1 MDNAIN
7 TVVTEK
13 ALADLEKLAKLVMDA
28 DEALIKAS
36 QSASSFS
43 KTMSTPPKTSDAL
56 NKQLEETQKI
66 LKELQNDYKKQE
78 TALANLQKKFESLSA
93 AKKQTSAADRQT
105 IIDNREIR
113 KELDGQAIANS
124 NLTSYIQKLSVERA
138 KASRIVA
145 DYNAQVAMGTAL
157 TEEQSAELAQATAS
171 FQKYDNAIKAGK
183 KSIGDAREYVGQYER
198 ANLGLVNSVNQIVR
212 EVPSATFGIQTF
224 FLAISN
230 NVPIMVDEIKTAVQA
245 NKQLAKSG
253 EATVPVWKQVAGAL
267 FSFNSILNIGL
278 LVLALYGKEIGKFF
292 TEITKGTQS
301 LNDGTKA
308 LLDFQNAQTKG
319 VENTKNELQI
329 YREYVKIAGDKS
341 LGYQKQKI
349 AIDYLKSSYP
359 GLLKSLSDEQIMKLK
374 GSEIDKKIESALGY
388 AERYKANLQEIES
401 INKKIETYKAE
412 INARVQYS
420 TRLKELEKERYDASR
435 SGREILDTV
444 EKINLL
450 KQEEKLRKESVENE
464 IISGASTAQLQE
476 SLISLQD
483 IYSSSLKQSQVLKEK
498 SIILEE
504 KDTNSKDDNTR
515 AIKLN
520 TKAREDYLASEYE
533 LWRLRKQNESDS
545 NKEIMNDEKMGFEL
559 RELASK
565 QFYDNEAELAQRAQ
579 IEQIR
584 VLDLATA
591 EKQDINDREY
601 INYKASLEKQLKEDT
616 LTTSQRKL
624 LQKELSVADKQYGDD
639 KVGIEK
645 DAENQRLII
654 NENYIQKYLDI
665 NKEMVGKLK
674 AMYNELELAKK
685 DFQISEE
692 DLKASK
698 EINALLQDIT
708 PEMSIEEI
716 EGSLNQISKI
726 NERTNLDINQKE
738 KELHLE
744 RLNRLKEQ
752 VEGEI
757 VLQLTRQGKSDDEIQ
772 MALRNNTYLIN
783 LGKQILDAEKDVQEA
798 KNAIHN
804 QDIKN
809 ILDEKKVWKEVND
822 SIYESRL
829 QLFEKLADLANMGF
843 ENVIS
848 YYDREIERSN
858 DYYDSLLENAEN
870 GSEQEQ
876 MLQEEKER
884 KAEQL
889 RKRRVDAERKQ
900 AIFNKVLSVGQVVI
914 ETSKAIAA
922 INATAAKYDFLVPG
936 SGQAY
941 RASQIPLALASAAVQ
956 TGIIMATPLPQYKDG
971 RGKGK
976 DEFAV
981 VGDGG
986 RNEVIQRGN
995 GRIEVTPSVPT
1006 ITHLGK
1012 DDIVHKSL
1020 DDFERSRL
1028 AIQNASIMASFGKQS
1043 NQLQMFD
1050 YYLGRELHGI
1060 SNKIEKGIE
1069 KGFKKA
1075 KIYNNV
1081 NMPKIDIGHLH
1092 YKNSGLT

>member
-7 TVVTEK
+7 KVVTDAVLGQLDSLIDK
-13 ALADLEKLAKLVMDA
+13 VLKA

-36 QSASSFS
+36 QSANAFS
-43 KTMSTPPKTSDAL
+43 KTMGTPPKTSDAL
-56 NKQLEETQKI
+56 NKQLQDSQRLI
-66 LKELQNDYKKQE
+66 QQLQADYKRQE
-78 TALANLQKKFESLSA
+78 AALASLQSKYQSLA
-93 AKKQTSAADRQT
+93 NAKKSVNATDRQT

-157 TEEQSAELAQATAS
+157 TEEQSAELVQATAA
-171 FQKYDNAIKAGK
+171 FQKYDAAIKAGK
-183 KSIGDAREYVGQYER
+183 ASIGDAREYVGQYER

-230 NVPIMVDEIKTAVQA
+230 NVPIMVDEINRAVQA
-245 NKQLAKSG
+245 NKELAKSG
-253 EATVPVWKQVAGAL
+253 EPITSVWKQVSSAI
-267 FSFNSILNIGL
+267 FSFNTLMNVSL
-278 LVLALYGKEIGKFF
+278 LILALYGKEIGKAVS
-292 TEITKGTQS
+292 EM
-301 LNDGTKA
+301 LN
-308 LLDFQNAQTKG
+308 F
-319 VENTKNELQI
+319 
-329 YREYVKIAGDKS
+329 S
-341 LGYQKQKI
+341 
-349 AIDYLKSSYP
+349 
-359 GLLKSLSDEQIMKLK
+359 
-374 GSEIDKKIESALGY
+374 SALD
-388 AERYKANLQEIES
+388 EAN
-401 INKKIETYKAE
+401 A
-412 INARVQYS
+412 
-420 TRLKELEKERYDASR
+420 
-435 SGREILDTV
+435 
-444 EKINLL
+444 
-450 KQEEKLRKESVENE
+450 KQEEFNKTKIEGRKDAQTDIIELRKYLAV
-464 IISGASTAQLQE
+464 
-476 SLISLQD
+476 
-483 IYSSSLKQSQVLKEK
+483 V
-498 SIILEE
+498 
-504 KDTNSKDDNTR
+504 KDTNVNEELRQIALKKLREEYPYYFKNLTDAQILLGQTSEAEKQLTIDLEKRKEVEKATSLNVENKQKLIDLQNELDLQLKLKKEAQDNISISSKRGDSAKTLAFYSDNLRQAEQKRIKIQTEIDAITKNSIANDEIIFQLKKETIALEYTETKATEENTR

-533 LWRLRKQNESDS
+533 LWRLRKQNESNA
-545 NKEIMNDEKMGFEL
+545 NKDIMEDEKMGFEL
-559 RELASK
+559 RALASQ
-565 QFYDNEAELAQRAQ
+565 QFYENEAELAQRAQ
-579 IEQIR
+579 QEQIR
-584 VLDLATA
+584 VLDLAT
-591 EKQDINDREY
+591 EDKLRINENEFLNYQD
-601 INYKASLEKQLKEDT
+601 SLKKQLKSSE
-616 LTTSQRKL
+616 LTADQKNAIE
-624 LQKELSVADKQYGDD
+624 KELSDSFNQYQKD

-692 DLKASK
+692 DLKATK

-744 RLNRLKEQ
+744 RLKRLKEQ

-757 VLQLTRQGKSDDEIQ
+757 VLQLVRQGKSDDEIQ
-772 MALRNNTYLIN
+772 MALRNNKYLIN
-783 LGKQILDAEKDVQEA
+783 LGKQILDAEKDVQDA

-941 RASQIPLALASAAVQ
+941 RASQIPLVLGSAAVQ

-986 RNEVIQRGN
+986 RSEVIQRGN

-1028 AIQNASIMASFGKQS
+1028 AIQNASIMASFGSQS
-1043 NQLQMFD
+1043 RQLQMFD

-1081 NMPKIDIGHLH
+1081 KMPNIDIGHIH

>member
-1 MDNAIN
+1 MENAIN
-7 TVVTEK
+7 KVVTEK
-13 ALADLEKLAKLVMDA
+13 ALADLEKLTDSVLKA

-36 QSASSFS
+36 QSANAFS
-43 KTMSTPPKTSDAL
+43 KTMSIPPKTSDAL
-56 NKQLEETQKI
+56 NKQLQETQRI

-78 TALANLQKKFESLSA
+78 TALANLQKKYEGLSA
-93 AKKQTSAADRQT
+93 AKKQGNATDRQT

-171 FQKYDNAIKAGK
+171 FQKYDSAIKAGK
-183 KSIGDAREYVGQYER
+183 SSIGDAREYVGQYER

-230 NVPIMVDEIKTAVQA
+230 NVPIAVDEIKRAVEA
-245 NKQLAKSG
+245 NKALKQQG
-253 EATVPVWKQVAGAL
+253 EATVPVWKQVASAV
-267 FSFNSILNIGL
+267 FSFNTILNVGL

-292 TEITKGTQS
+292 TEIIKGTQS
-301 LNDGTKA
+301 LKDGTKA

-374 GSEIDKKIESALGY
+374 GSKLDKEIEATLGY
-388 AERYKANLQEIES
+388 GERYKANLEEIQS
-401 INKKIETYKAE
+401 INKKIEAYKAE
-412 INARVQYS
+412 INARVQYT
-420 TRLKELEKERYDASR
+420 TRLKELSKEIDDSR
-435 SGREILDTV
+435 RGKEILAAG
-444 EKINLL
+444 EKIKLL
-450 KQEEKLRKESVENE
+450 HQQEKLRKESVKDE

-504 KDTNSKDDNTR
+504 KDTKSTDDNTR
-515 AIKLN
+515 SIKLN

-533 LWRLRKQNESDS
+533 LWRLRKQNESNR
-545 NKEIMNDEKMGFEL
+545 NKEIMNDEASGYQLRLMASEQYYANELDLANRAAEEELRVLAFSTEERKRVAENEFLNEKERVEKMLANEKVTSEQRALLIKQLKDAEKQLQYDRDGIIKDATNQQNIIYENQAQKLINLNRELVGEMEKAWNEINFGKADVLIDERSLKGFEDL
-559 RELASK
+559 GKLLKGIGDDMPIGEIKTKLAEINRLQEENARIIRRAELQVALDRAEAEKKRIENAIQEDGVSNNLTQKEIDAQKNSNQTLIDLDKQIIKSK
-565 QFYDNEAELAQRAQ
+565 GDIVKADNETTQIQIDNALKVKEAKLSAQ
-579 IEQIR
+579 IELGQA
-584 VLDLATA
+584 LGGLA
-591 EKQDINDREY
+591 N
-601 INYKASLEKQLKEDT
+601 QL
-616 LTTSQRKL
+616 
-624 LQKELSVADKQYGDD
+624 
-639 KVGIEK
+639 
-645 DAENQRLII
+645 
-654 NENYIQKYLDI
+654 
-665 NKEMVGKLK
+665 
-674 AMYNELELAKK
+674 
-685 DFQISEE
+685 FQ
-692 DLKASK
+692 
-698 EINALLQDIT
+698 
-708 PEMSIEEI
+708 
-716 EGSLNQISKI
+716 NQI
-726 NERTNLDINQKE
+726 D
-738 KELHLE
+738 
-744 RLNRLKEQ
+744 
-752 VEGEI
+752 G
-757 VLQLTRQGKSDDEIQ
+757 
-772 MALRNNTYLIN
+772 
-783 LGKQILDAEKDVQEA
+783 
-798 KNAIHN
+798 
-804 QDIKN
+804 
-809 ILDEKKVWKEVND
+809 
-822 SIYESRL
+822 
-829 QLFEKLADLANMGF
+829 
-843 ENVIS
+843 
-848 YYDREIERSN
+848 YDREIEKSN
-858 DYYDSLLENAEN
+858 EYYDSLLENAEK

-876 MLQEEKER
+876 LLQEEKAKKE
-884 KAEQL
+884 EELQ
-889 RKRRVDAERKQ
+889 KRRIALQRKQ
-900 AIFNKVLSVGQVVI
+900 AIFNKLLSVAEIVLSIQQEI
-914 ETSKAIAA
+914 SKNNALLGTVLAQP
-922 INATAAKYDFLVPG
+922 INA
-936 SGQAY
+936 
-941 RASQIPLALASAAVQ
+941 LALASGAIRIATV
-956 TGIIMATPLPQYKDG
+956 MATPLPQYKDG

-986 RNEVIQRGN
+986 RSEVIQRGN
-995 GRIEVTPSVPT
+995 GKIEVTPSVPT